1 MVSFELFARRRSAMA
16 GHNDT
21 DLPLLRAISEDTL
34 GHGPDG
40 KTHFLRVEGRIDDT
54 GRWHVRRAGGQGSH
68 QLTAMARADALA
80 WHPTVSRSN
89 PATRFESCPSGS
101 LRTWDGS

>member
-1 MVSFELFARRRSAMA
+1 MVSFELFARAAIGFMA

-80 WHPTVSRSN
+80 LAPDGVEIEPGDEVRIL
-89 PATRFESCPSGS
+89 P
-101 LRTWDGS
+101 LR